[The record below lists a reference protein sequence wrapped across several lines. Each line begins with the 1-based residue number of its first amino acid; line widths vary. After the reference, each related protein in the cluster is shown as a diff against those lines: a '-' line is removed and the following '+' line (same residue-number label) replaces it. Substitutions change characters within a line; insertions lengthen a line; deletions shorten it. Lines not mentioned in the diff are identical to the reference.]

1 MHDGVVELTIG
12 ELSARSGTAVSALR
26 YYESLGLLTSTRTS
40 GGQRRYARS
49 ALRRVAVV
57 QAAQRVG
64 LTLAEVQQA
73 MAHLPADRAP
83 GKAEWA
89 RLSRSWRPRLDAR
102 IAELERVRDD
112 LDGCIG
118 CGCLSLRSC
127 RLYNPGDAAAARGAG
142 ARFLLEGQRA
152 PDETARGAGPVASVP
167 PVDGAG

>member
-1 MHDGVVELTIG
+1 MEELTIG
-12 ELSARSGTAVSALR
+12 ELSARSGVAVSAVR

-64 LTLAEVQQA
+64 LTLAEVRDA

-89 RLSRSWRPRLDAR
+89 RLSRRWRQQLDAR
-102 IAELERVRDD
+102 ILELERVRDD

-127 RLYNPGDAAAARGAG
+127 RLYNPDDAVAARGVG
-142 ARFLLEGQRA
+142 ARLLIEPEQVAAVPQRQ
-152 PDETARGAGPVASVP
+152 TALSRPSG
-167 PVDGAG
+167 

>member
-1 MHDGVVELTIG
+1 MDLAIG
-12 ELSARSGTAVSALR
+12 ELAARSGTAVSALR
-26 YYESLGLLTSTRTS
+26 YYESLGLLTSSRTS

-64 LTLAEVQQA
+64 LSLAEVGEA
-73 MAHLPADRAP
+73 MASLPADHAP

-102 IAELERVRDD
+102 IAELERLRDD

-127 RLYNPGDAAAARGAG
+127 RLYNPGDAAAADGPG
-142 ARFLLEGQRA
+142 ARFLLDERESAARA
-152 PDETARGAGPVASVP
+152 RP
-167 PVDGAG
+167 PR

>member
-1 MHDGVVELTIG
+1 MDLTIG
-12 ELSARSGTAVSALR
+12 ELSERSGAAVSALR

-64 LTLAEVQQA
+64 LSLAEVGEA
-73 MAHLPADRAP
+73 MAGLPVDRAP

-89 RLSRSWRPRLDAR
+89 RMSRTWRARLDTR

-127 RLYNPGDAAAARGAG
+127 RLYNPGDAAAAGGPG
-142 ARFLLEGQRA
+142 ARFLLQDSESPAQ
-152 PDETARGAGPVASVP
+152 PQP
-167 PVDGAG
+167 PR

>member
-1 MHDGVVELTIG
+1 MDLTIG
-12 ELSARSGTAVSALR
+12 ELSARSGVAVSALR
-26 YYESLGLLTSTRTS
+26 YYESRGLLTSTRTS

-64 LTLAEVQQA
+64 LSLAEVSQA
-73 MAHLPADRAP
+73 MACLPVDHAP
-83 GKAEWA
+83 GKAEWT
-89 RLSRSWRPRLDAR
+89 RLSRTWRARLDAR

-127 RLYNPGDAAAARGAG
+127 RLYNPGDAAAADGAG
-142 ARFLLEGQRA
+142 ARFLLEDSESA
-152 PDETARGAGPVASVP
+152 AGPRP
-167 PVDGAG
+167 PR

>member
-1 MHDGVVELTIG
+1 VDLTIG
-12 ELSARSGTAVSALR
+12 ELSARSGAAVSALR

-40 GGQRRYARS
+40 GGQRRYARA

-64 LTLAEVQQA
+64 LSLAEVGEA
-73 MAHLPADRAP
+73 MAFLPVDQAP

-89 RLSRSWRPRLDAR
+89 RLSRSWRSRLDVR

-127 RLYNPGDAAAARGAG
+127 RLYNPGDVAAADGAG
-142 ARFLLEGQRA
+142 ARFLLEDGESAARA
-152 PDETARGAGPVASVP
+152 RRPR
-167 PVDGAG
+167 

>member
-1 MHDGVVELTIG
+1 VEELTIG
-12 ELSARSGTAVSALR
+12 ELASRSGVAVSAVR
-26 YYESLGLLTSTRTS
+26 YYESLGLLTSTRTP
-40 GGQRRYARS
+40 GGQRRYPRS

-64 LTLAEVQQA
+64 LSLSEVREA

-89 RLSRSWRPRLDAR
+89 RLSRRWRQRLDAR
-102 IAELERVRDD
+102 IVELERVRDD

-127 RLYNPGDAAAARGAG
+127 RLYNPDDAVAARGVG
-142 ARFLLEGQRA
+142 ARLLIEPG
-152 PDETARGAGPVASVP
+152 TAADQQPRRPASTRP
-167 PVDGAG
+167 TS